1 MLAPGLGIRNAQASK
16 GLQKVG
22 RVFIGFYV
30 LISVAITQKNTVSE
44 THKLYFEKMGYC
56 LKIV

>member
-1 MLAPGLGIRNAQASK
+1 MLDPGLGIRNGRASE

-30 LISVAITQKNTVSE
+30 LISVAITQKNTVGE
-44 THKLYFEKMGYC
+44 THKLYF
-56 LKIV
+56 